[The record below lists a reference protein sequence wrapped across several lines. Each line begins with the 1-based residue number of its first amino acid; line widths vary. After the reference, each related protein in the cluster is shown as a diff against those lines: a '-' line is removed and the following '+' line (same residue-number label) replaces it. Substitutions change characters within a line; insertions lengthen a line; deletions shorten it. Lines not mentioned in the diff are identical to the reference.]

1 MCLEERKK
9 EGGFE
14 QQEARIT
21 FRKELHLDT
30 RHITH
35 AIVYEK
41 DAGPIVEPAAM
52 DLNEMPF
59 ASALLSQ
66 TLRKSMKI
74 SFSY

>member
-1 MCLEERKK
+1 VFGRER
-9 EGGFE
+9 ERGGV
-14 QQEARIT
+14 RT
-21 FRKELHLDT
+21 TRSKDYFRKELHPDT